1 MTTTT
6 QINLVI
12 NKLTK
17 AQYATITPSETELY
31 MITDDIPLS
40 QSDVDSTLSS
50 TSENPVQ
57 NKVIYSA
64 LNNKADDSAVVKLDS
79 GSDSQTIQLTSGSG
93 TTPLVLR
100 SKSTTCYL
108 SFNAN
113 GVWKGSYGVDAN
125 KRPTFYNG
133 TGYALAYTS
142 DIPTK
147 VSDLTND
154 SGYTSNAGTI
164 TGITMNGASKG
175 TSGVVDL
182 GTVITSHQ
190 DISGKENSSNKV
202 TSLSSSST
210 DTQYPSAKCVYDAL
224 QNAGSSIT
232 ITYDV

>member
-1 MTTTT
+1 MTTLFDAIWARI
-6 QINLVI
+6 QND
-12 NKLTK
+12 LTWLK
-17 AQYATITPSETELY
+17 
-31 MITDDIPLS
+31 
-40 QSDVDSTLSS
+40 
-50 TSENPVQ
+50 
-57 NKVIYSA
+57 
-64 LNNKADDSAVVKLDS
+64 NNKADSNHTHNQYLTQHQDISGKADNSAVVKLDS
-79 GSDSQTIQLTSGSG
+79 GSNSQTIQLTSGNG

-100 SKSTTCYL
+100 SKATTCYL

-113 GVWKGSYGVDAN
+113 GTWKGSFGVDTN
-125 KRPTFYNG
+125 KKPTFYNG
-133 TGYALAYTS
+133 TGYTLAYTS

-210 DTQYPSAKCVYDAL
+210 DTQYPSAKCVYDIVGNIETL
-224 QNAGSSIT
+224 LSQI
-232 ITYDV
+232 